1 MCNVADVVRK
11 SFFLPTGARQ
21 PRHTEARWPPSAGQT
36 PGKTRLRFA
45 ALGTNSFRSSA
56 MSDASSAP
64 SPKPADSAKLSGADL
79 QAPKPTGWRRL
90 SPVLIQQTNKGTRV
104 QIAWRQALASLVLL
118 SLLAGL
124 GLAGAAYL
132 FVKYRQD
139 FPEVKFSHMLF
150 YPAQKEAYRASRG
163 DYLVSK
169 AKEQLKAQQF
179 REAFGNLRAGS
190 SLSPANRDGRM
201 LLAQFFVVWQRPDL
215 AQKSL
220 IEGLE
225 YSANAQDRE
234 YLQTLFSFLLQRQ
247 ADAEVMRITED
258 LLAKENLAPGSPPD
272 DRVRLISM
280 ARSTAQFFRGNYD
293 AAEDTLRKFRLTD
306 SIDGQILAIRIDWE
320 RGDRDA
326 ALARLQALTEQA
338 PDNEQVYTQY
348 AAFLREAGRNDEL
361 RRLALLRQLSYPDRP
376 RSRIDLLYI
385 YDKGRAE
392 ANVQSGIENLFRDFP
407 TNAEVL
413 LALADF
419 AANSGRPELA
429 RRIYD
434 YCKANNLPW
443 EGAALMTVEAHVVAK
458 QYKEA
463 LAASNQMQKD
473 NPEWGK
479 RFYSV
484 FNGLQAIAN
493 YGLADVEAAQLFL
506 SNFLNQSGV
515 RADNLVAV
523 SNRLLTVG
531 ANEQARQV
539 LAQAVRSDPLNQ
551 TALVGLIRLD
561 LDAGNAES
569 VATHIR
575 ALMTMRK
582 PPADLLRDAYTKL
595 SSDRF
600 LFTPGRTAL
609 LDDLRKTLDS
619 AVTGSI
625 RG

>member
-1 MCNVADVVRK
+1 
-11 SFFLPTGARQ
+11 
-21 PRHTEARWPPSAGQT
+21 
-36 PGKTRLRFA
+36 
-45 ALGTNSFRSSA
+45 
-56 MSDASSAP
+56 MSDAFSAP
-64 SPKPADSAKLSGADL
+64 SPKPANSAKLSGADL

-90 SPVLIQQTNKGTRV
+90 LPVLIQHTNKGVRV
-104 QIAWRQALASLVLL
+104 QILWKQALASLAILLVL
-118 SLLAGL
+118 AWL
-124 GLAGAAYL
+124 GFASAAYL
-132 FVKYRQD
+132 FVKYRQG
-139 FPEVKFSHMLF
+139 FPDVKFSHMLF
-150 YPAQKEAYRASRG
+150 YPTQKEAYRASRG
-163 DYLVSK
+163 DYLVAK
-169 AKEQLKAQQF
+169 AKEELKEQKF

-220 IEGLE
+220 IEGLQF
-225 YSANAQDRE
+225 NAHDRE

-247 ADAEVMRITED
+247 ADAEVMQITDD
-258 LLAKENLAPGSPPD
+258 LLAKENPRPGNPPD
-272 DRVRLISM
+272 DRVRLIAM

-293 AAEDTLRKFRLTD
+293 GAEDTLKKFRLTE
-306 SIDGQILAIRIDWE
+306 SIDGQILAIRIEWE
-320 RGDRDA
+320 RGDRDT
-326 ALARLQALTEQA
+326 ALASLQALTEQA

-376 RSRIDLLYI
+376 RPRIDLLYI
-385 YDKGRAE
+385 YDKGGAE
-392 ANVQSGIENLFRDFP
+392 ASVQSGIENLFRDFP
-407 TNAEVL
+407 TNAEVM

-419 AANSGRPELA
+419 AANTGRPELA

-531 ANEQARQV
+531 AKEQARQV

-569 VATHIR
+569 VASHIR

-582 PPADLLRDAYTKL
+582 PPADLLRDAYIKL

-609 LDDLRKTLDS
+609 LDDLRKTLDT

>member
-1 MCNVADVVRK
+1 
-11 SFFLPTGARQ
+11 
-21 PRHTEARWPPSAGQT
+21 
-36 PGKTRLRFA
+36 
-45 ALGTNSFRSSA
+45 
-56 MSDASSAP
+56 MSDAPSAQ
-64 SPKPADSAKLSGADL
+64 SPKPSDSAKLSGADL
-79 QAPKPTGWRRL
+79 QGPKPTGWRRL
-90 SPVLIQQTNKGTRV
+90 SPILIQQTNRGTRV
-104 QIAWRQALASLVLL
+104 QIAWKQAVVTLALLLVLAWFGLAS
-118 SLLAGL
+118 S
-124 GLAGAAYL
+124 AYL
-132 FVKYRQD
+132 FVKYRQG
-139 FPEVKFSHMLF
+139 FPHVEFGHMLF
-150 YPAQKEAYRASRG
+150 YPTRKDAYRASRG
-163 DYLVSK
+163 DYLVAR
-169 AKEQLKAQQF
+169 AKERLKEQKF
-179 REAFGNLRAGS
+179 REAFGDLRAGS
-190 SLSPANRDGRM
+190 SLSPGNRDGRM
-201 LLAQFFVVWQRPDL
+201 LLAQFYVVWQRPDL
-215 AQKSL
+215 AQKNL
-220 IEGLE
+220 IEGIQF
-225 YSANAQDRE
+225 NAQDRE

-247 ADAEVMRITED
+247 ADAEVMQIAEE
-258 LLAKENLAPGSPPD
+258 LLGKEPSGPAGGSPD
-272 DRVRLISM
+272 DRVRLIAM
-280 ARSTAQFFRGNYD
+280 ARATAQFFRGNYD
-293 AAEDTLRKFRLTD
+293 PAEDTLKKFRLSE

-320 RGDRDA
+320 RGERDG

-376 RSRIDLLYI
+376 RPRIDLLYI
-385 YDKGRAE
+385 YDKGGAE
-392 ANVQSGIENLFRDFP
+392 ASVLNGIENLFRDFP

-419 AANSGRPELA
+419 AANTGRPQLA

-463 LAASNQMQKD
+463 LAASNQMQKE

-493 YGLADVEAAQLFL
+493 YGLSDVEAAQLFL
-506 SNFLNQSGV
+506 SNFLNQAGV

-531 ANEQARQV
+531 AKDQARQV

-561 LDAGNAES
+561 LEAGNAES

-582 PPADLLRDAYTKL
+582 PPVELLREAYTKL

-619 AVTGSI
+619 AVSGTI
-625 RG
+625 RS